1 MCVIVIEAQL
11 QALLWSPVNRCSTV
25 GFAVV
30 DRLLGGEHLEIIFK
44 FLGLHSHEG
53 GDAKG

>member
-1 MCVIVIEAQL
+1 MSVVVIEAQL

-30 DRLLGGEHLEIIFK
+30 DRLLGGEHLEIIFN